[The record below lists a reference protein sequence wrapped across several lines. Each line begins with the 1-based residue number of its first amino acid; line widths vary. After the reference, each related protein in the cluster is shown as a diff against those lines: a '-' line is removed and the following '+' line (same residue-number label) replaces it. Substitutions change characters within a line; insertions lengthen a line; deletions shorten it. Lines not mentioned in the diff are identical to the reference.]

1 MKQTFREKA
10 LVFNSDSPQLSHSYE
25 WINLWAQLRL
35 QSQNEHVKQ
44 KVLWIAFFGIFLSSA
59 PKFSSFCK
67 FLVNQ
72 GESKYASLGFADVGL
87 VSLWKCF
94 AILDFVF
101 LIWCTGVPIIESF
114 YLGDSLAVASLFVVG
129 KMLVMFLSL
138 TFWRTDDLNESWF
151 FC

>member
-25 WINLWAQLRL
+25 WINIWAQLRL

-44 KVLWIAFFGIFLSSA
+44 KVLWSAFFGIFLSSA

-72 GESKYASLGFADVGL
+72 GESKYASLGFRWWPASL
-87 VSLWKCF
+87 ASEKVSQYCILIFWCGVPVSQSLNPFTWVILWQ
-94 AILDFVF
+94 LPVF
-101 LIWCTGVPIIESF
+101 LL
-114 YLGDSLAVASLFVVG
+114 LGRCLLC
-129 KMLVMFLSL
+129 
-138 TFWRTDDLNESWF
+138 
-151 FC
+151 FCHWHSEGLMT